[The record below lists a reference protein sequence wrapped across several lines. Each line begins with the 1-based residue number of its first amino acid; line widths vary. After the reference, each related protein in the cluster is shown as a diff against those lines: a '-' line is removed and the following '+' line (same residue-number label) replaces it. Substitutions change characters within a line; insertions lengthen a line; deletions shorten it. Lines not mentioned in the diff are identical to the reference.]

1 MDKIFKRAVITI
13 LTFILTYLSLAF
25 IRLDFD
31 LTTLDFVG
39 RACWLG
45 VSGVWSVCFIA
56 IYEIKN

>member
-1 MDKIFKRAVITI
+1 MGKIFKRAVITI
-13 LTFILTYLSLAF
+13 LTFILTYLALAF
-25 IRLDFD
+25 IRFNFD

-45 VSGVWSVCFIA
+45 LSAGWSVCFVV